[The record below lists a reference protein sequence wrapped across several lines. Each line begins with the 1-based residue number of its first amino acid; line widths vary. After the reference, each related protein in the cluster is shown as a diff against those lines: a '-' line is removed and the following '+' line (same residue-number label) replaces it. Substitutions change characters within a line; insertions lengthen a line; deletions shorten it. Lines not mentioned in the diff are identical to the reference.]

1 MNKQEVT
8 MKRFAI
14 LMATF
19 LGIAANASAQIGKS
33 VTVSAG
39 TPEDKALA
47 DIYAAPDGP
56 DKVALLDK
64 FVADFS
70 SSADMALLADQLY
83 VQTYLAQKNYAK
95 VYEFGEKTLALDP
108 SNLSAAVNMVHA
120 AEEQG
125 DAKKLF
131 AAGDRVAEIIAKYKN
146 SPAPEGVAP
155 EQWSQQKSVSL
166 NNVQGDIGYV
176 EYALVNAAYK
186 TTSPEARAALFE
198 RYVNAFPDSPYTL
211 TVREQTAVAYQ
222 QAQDAPKMLD
232 TAQRVLAT
240 DPNDVAMLILLSDYW
255 SENAQQLDKAGA
267 DAQLALDQLA
277 QAKKPDNLSDE
288 QWQQQVA
295 VEKGMAYSAIGEVNV
310 DKGRNQPA
318 VDAFKQ
324 ASPLLKSNSVL
335 YARNLY
341 RLGFTLA
348 KMQRIPEARTVLT
361 EAVSI
366 NSPYKAKAQETLNKI
381 GGPVSG
387 KSAKKSLEG
396 LS

>member
-14 LMATF
+14 LMAIF

-387 KSAKKSLEG
+387 KSAKKS
-396 LS
+396 S